1 MLNDMEEDGDQEG
14 RRDTA
19 MMAPALPRWDCD
31 EGVPPP
37 LPPPRGD
44 I

>member
-1 MLNDMEEDGDQEG
+1 
-14 RRDTA
+14 

-37 LPPPRGD
+37 LPPPLPPPRGD